1 MTTRKEIL
9 LVGESRELATLAS
22 RIKAVGYDPLLVKDA
37 NDMKRQLS
45 RGLTG
50 MVIMDIDR
58 LEEPVSLIREMV
70 FLFRGVPVIAL
81 TGRTATHEARE
92 VIQAGAADLLLLPI
106 TEESLNS
113 ILSRYL
119 DQFFDPELGKGRR
132 LITGDEGMKRLL
144 AQVVRVAKTKATVLI
159 QGESGTGKEL
169 IARYLHQSSDRRD
182 GPFVAVN
189 CAALPENLLE
199 SELFGH
205 VKGAFTGASTDHKG
219 KFQQANRG
227 SILLDEISEMS
238 LSLQAKLLR
247 VLQEGEVDPVGGR
260 NPVQVDVRIV
270 ASTNRDLKGW
280 AAQGKFREDL
290 YYRLNVF
297 PVRMPALRE
306 RPGDA
311 LLLAEH
317 FRKRFVDELNRNDIR
332 FSKDAMTTIL
342 GYNWPGNVRELE
354 NTVQRALLVAE
365 GREITRSDLM
375 IEADIP
381 LPVETSEGA
390 LSFAVGTTVR
400 EMEELLIRR
409 TLDEVSGNRTRA
421 AELLGISIRTL
432 RNKLNEYAGRNVE

>member
-1 MTTRKEIL
+1 SNE
-9 LVGESRELATLAS
+9 
-22 RIKAVGYDPLLVKDA
+22 
-37 NDMKRQLS
+37 
-45 RGLTG
+45 
-50 MVIMDIDR
+50 
-58 LEEPVSLIREMV
+58 
-70 FLFRGVPVIAL
+70 
-81 TGRTATHEARE
+81 
-92 VIQAGAADLLLLPI
+92 
-106 TEESLNS
+106 
-113 ILSRYL
+113 
-119 DQFFDPELGKGRR
+119 
-132 LITGDEGMKRLL
+132 
-144 AQVVRVAKTKATVLI
+144 
-159 QGESGTGKEL
+159 
-169 IARYLHQSSDRRD
+169 
-182 GPFVAVN
+182 
-189 CAALPENLLE
+189 
-199 SELFGH
+199 
-205 VKGAFTGASTDHKG
+205 HKG

-227 SILLDEISEMS
+227 TILLDEISEMS

>member
-205 VKGAFTGASTDHKG
+205 VKGAFTGASTDH
-219 KFQQANRG
+219 
-227 SILLDEISEMS
+227 
-238 LSLQAKLLR
+238 
-247 VLQEGEVDPVGGR
+247 
-260 NPVQVDVRIV
+260 
-270 ASTNRDLKGW
+270 
-280 AAQGKFREDL
+280 
-290 YYRLNVF
+290 
-297 PVRMPALRE
+297 
-306 RPGDA
+306 
-311 LLLAEH
+311 
-317 FRKRFVDELNRNDIR
+317 
-332 FSKDAMTTIL
+332 
-342 GYNWPGNVRELE
+342 
-354 NTVQRALLVAE
+354 
-365 GREITRSDLM
+365 
-375 IEADIP
+375 
-381 LPVETSEGA
+381 
-390 LSFAVGTTVR
+390 
-400 EMEELLIRR
+400 
-409 TLDEVSGNRTRA
+409 
-421 AELLGISIRTL
+421 
-432 RNKLNEYAGRNVE
+432 